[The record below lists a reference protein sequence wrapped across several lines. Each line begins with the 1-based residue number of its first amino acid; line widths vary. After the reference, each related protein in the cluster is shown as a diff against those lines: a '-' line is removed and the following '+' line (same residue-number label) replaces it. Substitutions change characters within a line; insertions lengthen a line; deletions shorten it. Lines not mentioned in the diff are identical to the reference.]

1 MKTQEIVGIMRS
13 QGYTHPQDMF
23 RKPSP
28 TVHIVSPSGRVG
40 GLDTHFAI
48 LAQGDGVV
56 VPVGMP
62 EVVVNLEGME

>member
-28 TVHIVSPSGRVG
+28 TVHIVSPSGR
-40 GLDTHFAI
+40 
-48 LAQGDGVV
+48 LAVLTLISQS
-56 VPVGMP
+56 
-62 EVVVNLEGME
+62 